1 MLLVLHILAVASF
14 GFFWSLCVPT
24 QIVMWWS
31 DAIILGISVLVT
43 ILWEQSKSWG
53 HFTALQQLAL
63 VVLALYRFARV
74 WMYAALPE
82 DLAGRAIRKESGRL
96 DTFKLIF
103 VTRSATF
110 VEHLWPELDQ
120 CWSQLEASWGP
131 EYASR

>member
-1 MLLVLHILAVASF
+1 VLLVLHVLAVASF
-14 GFFWSLCVPT
+14 GFFWSLCVPSN
-24 QIVMWWS
+24 IVIWWS
-31 DAIILGISVLVT
+31 DLVILAVSVLVT

-63 VVLALYRFARV
+63 VALALYRFARV
-74 WMYAALPE
+74 WMYAMLPE
-82 DLAGRAIRKESGRL
+82 DLAGRAIRKASGRF

-120 CWSQLEASWGP
+120 SWSQLEASWGP